1 MKIVVIGGTGLI
13 GKKLVS
19 NLQEKGHEA
28 VPASPKS
35 GVDTVTGEGLGKT
48 LSGSQVVVDVSN
60 SPSFEDEAVLR
71 FFETSTRNLLAA
83 AKAAGV
89 GHVVALSVVGSN
101 RLVSSGYMR
110 AKSAQE
116 KLIRNSG
123 QPYSIL
129 HSTQFF
135 EFAGSIAQAAAEGA
149 EVRLP
154 PALVQPIASADVAEA
169 LTDLALGT
177 PLDGS
182 IDVAGPEKF
191 RMDEWIQIY
200 LTATNDPRRVVA
212 DPHARYFGAE
222 LDDQSLIPGGKP
234 RIAATKFR
242 HWLEKSAENVSIHG
256 G

>member
-48 LSGSQVVVDVSN
+48 RSGSQVVVDVSN

-191 RMDEWIQIY
+191 RMDEWIHIY
-200 LTATNDPRRVVA
+200 
-212 DPHARYFGAE
+212 
-222 LDDQSLIPGGKP
+222 
-234 RIAATKFR
+234 
-242 HWLEKSAENVSIHG
+242 
-256 G
+256 